1 MKTIINHKDP
11 EIQSMIMQWLS
22 REYGVNGDESDMK
35 GEPLSELLPES
46 EWIKLE
52 IAISDQLGEWIE
64 LPKDLKFIEDT
75 PVVNPKPSSIFGI
88 LAKTQMMFY

>member
-11 EIQSMIMQWLS
+11 EIQFLIMQWLS
-22 REYGVNGDESDMK
+22 REYGVNGDESDMT
-35 GEPLSELLPES
+35 GQELSKLLPDS

-52 IAISDQLGEWIE
+52 IDISDKLDYWVE
-64 LPKDLKFIEDT
+64 LDKDLKFIEDID
-75 PVVNPKPSSIFGI
+75 NPKPSSIFSI

>member
-11 EIQSMIMQWLS
+11 EIQSMIMQWLF
-22 REYGVNGDESDMK
+22 REYGWKPENFTPG
-35 GEPLSELLPES
+35 ELLCLSVPDN

-52 IAISDQLGEWIE
+52 IAISDQMDYWVD
-64 LPKDLKFIEDT
+64 LPKDLKFIEDID
-75 PVVNPKPSSIFGI
+75 NPKPSSIFSI